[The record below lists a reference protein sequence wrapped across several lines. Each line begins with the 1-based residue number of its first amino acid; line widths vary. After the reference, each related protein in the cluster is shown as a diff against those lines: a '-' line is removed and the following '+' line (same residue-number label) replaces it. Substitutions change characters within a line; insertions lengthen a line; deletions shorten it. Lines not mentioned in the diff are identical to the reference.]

1 MTDLRIR
8 SLDYQEGCIRH
19 LIAMCPQAQEDVIA
33 GAEQAIKTL
42 EWMQKGELVLKELMR
57 LRKEEPELFE
67 TLRRLIGMG
76 ARLSDIRET
85 ERMAEERG
93 V

>member
-1 MTDLRIR
+1 MSEQR
-8 SLDYQEGCIRH
+8 SLEFMAACIRDC
-19 LIAMCPQAQEDVIA
+19 LPSSRNEETRS
-33 GAEQAIKTL
+33 GLEQAIKTL

-76 ARLSDIRET
+76 ARLSDIRAT
-85 ERMAEERG
+85 EKLAEDMG
-93 V
+93 L

>member
-1 MTDLRIR
+1 MSDSKR
-8 SLDYQEGCIRH
+8 SLQFQASCIRDV
-19 LIAMCPQAQEDVIA
+19 LSAARNEDVRA
-33 GAEQAIKTL
+33 GLDQAIKTL

-76 ARLSDIRET
+76 ARLSDIRATEDMA
-85 ERMAEERG
+85 ERMG
-93 V
+93 L

>member
-1 MTDLRIR
+1 MNPKNLEHQCAAIR
-8 SLDYQEGCIRH
+8 SVLTSASNDEIRAC
-19 LIAMCPQAQEDVIA
+19 L
-33 GAEQAIKTL
+33 EQAIKTL

-76 ARLSDIRET
+76 ARLSDIRAT
-85 ERMAEERG
+85 EDLAEEAG
-93 V
+93 L

>member
-1 MTDLRIR
+1 MNPRDL
-8 SLDYQEGCIRH
+8 SAQASSCRH
-19 LIAMCPQAQEDVIA
+19 LLPY
-33 GAEQAIKTL
+33 AESDEIRACVEHAIKTI

-76 ARLSDIRET
+76 ARLSDIRAT
-85 ERMAEERG
+85 EDLAEEAG
-93 V
+93 L

>member
-1 MTDLRIR
+1 MSDIR
-8 SLDYQEGCIRH
+8 SLSFMCGCLR
-19 LIAMCPQAQEDVIA
+19 DVIDHSRNDEIREGIEA
-33 GAEQAIKTL
+33 AIRTL

-76 ARLSDIRET
+76 ARLSDIRAT
-85 ERMAEERG
+85 EQLAEEAG
-93 V
+93 L

>member
-1 MTDLRIR
+1 MTDVR
-8 SLDYQEGCIRH
+8 SLSFMCGCLR
-19 LIAMCPQAQEDVIA
+19 DVIDHA
-33 GAEQAIKTL
+33 RTEEIREGIEQAIRTL

-76 ARLSDIRET
+76 ATLSDIRET
-85 ERMAEERG
+85 ERMAEEAG
-93 V
+93 L

>member
-1 MTDLRIR
+1 MNPRDLSAQAA
-8 SLDYQEGCIRH
+8 SLRH
-19 LIAMCPQAQEDVIA
+19 LLQSAESEEIRACIE
-33 GAEQAIKTL
+33 GAIRTL

-76 ARLSDIRET
+76 ARLSDIRAT
-85 ERMAEERG
+85 ENLAEEMG
-93 V
+93 L

>member
-1 MTDLRIR
+1 MSDVR
-8 SLDYQEGCIRH
+8 SLSFMCGCLR
-19 LIAMCPQAQEDVIA
+19 DVIA
-33 GAEQAIKTL
+33 HARNEEIREGIEQAIKTL

-76 ARLSDIRET
+76 ARLSDIRAT
-85 ERMAEERG
+85 EQLAEDMRL
-93 V
+93 

>member
-1 MTDLRIR
+1 MSDVR
-8 SLDYQEGCIRH
+8 SLAFMVCCLNDV
-19 LIAMCPQAQEDVIA
+19 LPQARSEEVREGIE
-33 GAEQAIKTL
+33 GAIRTL

-76 ARLSDIRET
+76 AKLSDIRET
-85 ERMAEERG
+85 ERMAEEAG
-93 V
+93 L